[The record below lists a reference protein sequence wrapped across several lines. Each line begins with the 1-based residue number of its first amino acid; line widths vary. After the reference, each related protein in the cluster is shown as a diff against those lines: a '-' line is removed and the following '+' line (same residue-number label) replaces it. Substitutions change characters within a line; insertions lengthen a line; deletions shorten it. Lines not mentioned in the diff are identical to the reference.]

1 MKATLLVRKEVDVK
15 RLILDV
21 PVNYEEEDIP
31 NDFPFR
37 RNDRWVVSID
47 LDEHRI
53 DNWPV
58 EYGPAS
64 ILMKVGCQ
72 GIYVL
77 FNEDGETLVRKE
89 NDYVPNELLTGE
101 YMDYINFKIDENGVI
116 TNFKDEPNFS
126 DFREFDKS

>member
-15 RLILDV
+15 RLTIDV

-31 NDFPFR
+31 NNFPFR
-37 RNDRWVVSID
+37 RDDRWVVSID

-53 DNWPV
+53 DNWPR
-58 EYGPAS
+58 EYGPTS
-64 ILMKVGCQ
+64 IFMKVGCQ
-72 GIYVL
+72 GVYDL
-77 FNEDGETLVRKE
+77 FNEDGEALVRKE

-116 TNFKDEPNFS
+116 TNSKDKPNFS
-126 DFREFDKS
+126 DFREFDE